1 MYAFLGRPR
10 ELQDESGAFYIS
22 DDEHIIVRIGF
33 LGLAAGF
40 ILYMMGTALSILRI
54 SNVTDSG
61 ILRLVEGFTTI
72 LQWIVYLFM
81 AYLFIYLFYY
91 LYNKVMNSSETLR
104 RRLK

>member
-10 ELQDESGAFYIS
+10 ELQDKDGGFYIS

-40 ILYMMGTALSILRI
+40 ILYMMGTAQSILRI
-54 SNVTDSG
+54 SNVTDRG
-61 ILRLVEGFTTI
+61 ILRLVEGFTNI

-81 AYLFIYLFYY
+81 AYLFIYLLYY
-91 LYNKVMNSSETLR
+91 LYNRIMSSSETLG
-104 RRLK
+104 RRLR